1 MNDESRPG
9 GMRAEARRDAEGER
23 SVRVKADR
31 PGAGPAGID
40 VDLRM
45 IAAEIEALCELA
57 SDPAKA
63 EDRWRVYDFSIRWG
77 VLISGRLKRVEHY
90 YRLGELTNAQEAR
103 YRELRRELKRGMPLI
118 EQLNLGR
125 PGVPLEDGA

>member
-1 MNDESRPG
+1 M
-9 GMRAEARRDAEGER
+9 DA
-23 SVRVKADR
+23 
-31 PGAGPAGID
+31 
-40 VDLRM
+40 DLRV
-45 IAAEIEALCELA
+45 IAAGIEALCELG

-90 YRLGELTNAQEAR
+90 YRLGELTGAQAAR
-103 YRELRRELKRGMPLI
+103 YRELRRELRRGMPLI
-118 EQLNLGR
+118 ERLDLGR

>member
-1 MNDESRPG
+1 M
-9 GMRAEARRDAEGER
+9 
-23 SVRVKADR
+23 KANQ
-31 PGAGPAGID
+31 PGAGRPGID

-45 IAAEIEALCELA
+45 IATEIEVLRELA

-63 EDRWRVYDFSIRWG
+63 EDRWRIYDFSIRWG

-90 YRLGELTNAQEAR
+90 YRLGELTEIQEAR
-103 YRELRRELKRGMPLI
+103 YRELRRELKEVVPLI

-125 PGVPLEDGA
+125 PRVPLED